1 MLEGEEERLLIRK
14 SLGWWLWV
22 WWYSPASW
30 TAAKASVGL
39 AGPPWRLSPFDSK
52 VSSAVVPG
60 RLRRQ
65 MEPWPRAGNP
75 GNVKEGALKML
86 ERPPASPGP
95 FRAWPPGKCIKVQVW
110 KLLTVILIM
119 CESTRL
125 VNKWI
130 NMVYY
135 LFCSSTV
142 FDTRITFQEISCCL
156 YKLSV
161 LTKRLVFLFHFFL
174 QSLYFWISG

>member
-39 AGPPWRLSPFDSK
+39 AGPPRRLSPFDSK